1 MVRSILD
8 IPEFNRLL
16 VEAQSADLERK
27 RRASR
32 VQLESGWHYLD
43 RACRLI
49 AEREH
54 PGVASV
60 PADEID
66 RARGSSQEAHLVEL
80 LQAAREG
87 RAQVFEQSHG
97 KRGRRAR
104 GDRITVDCVIETV
117 EVNRWLRDDRLD
129 IQIGEERKP
138 KVKKL
143 SDASIDEIKK
153 RHKDG
158 HTTASIAREFGVSR
172 RTIDKCKQATP
183 ESAIGAVTR
192 QLQDATIAPKGRR
205 GSGSS

>member
-8 IPEFNRLL
+8 IPEFNTLL

-32 VQLESGWHYLD
+32 AQLESGWHYLD

-60 PADEID
+60 PAHEID

-87 RAQVFEQSHG
+87 RAQVFDQSHG

-117 EVNRWLRDDRLD
+117 EVNRWLRDDGLV
-129 IQIGEERKP
+129 IQIGAEGKP
-138 KVKKL
+138 TQRKL
-143 SDASIDEIKK
+143 SDAVIEEVRARFSKGEKV
-153 RHKDG
+153 
-158 HTTASIAREFGVSR
+158 ASIARWAGVTR
-172 RTIDKCKQATP
+172 KTIDKYKQATP